1 LECFRSSFLTL
12 LISLFSF
19 HSCLFFFLSSLLS
32 LFTLFL
38 FSSLFHSLLFSSPFS
53 SLFSS
58 SFPLSYDLET
68 SGPTTKGR
76 YLHEQQFSICVGDR
90 EIVLSC
96 ESIGERSQWI
106 QDFRRC
112 LAAPATGTLQV
123 CDVPKESLSH
133 QRRGSTFIKPFTK
146 RRDGM
151 RRRSMVEY
159 DLEEKS
165 VNGGA
170 KEGGEEEEER
180 KILLSGTLEKKST
193 SRMLGGW
200 QKRYYVHT
208 KKYLKYYKSESV
220 YNVGKLAAKA
230 EAAKVEEAAMTTT
243 TTTTGS
249 SASETGVATASAAAV
264 SSSAG
269 GPLAT
274 VDLRSIVQ
282 VEHVLD
288 VSGVT
293 GGVFVL
299 TLRAG
304 ERKLIQL
311 RAKSEIEAEEWVK
324 SLNDTSS
331 EMTTTTNNNEV
342 EEEMMKEDDDCGG
355 TV

>member
-1 LECFRSSFLTL
+1 MIHFGRF
-12 LISLFSF
+12 SLFVS
-19 HSCLFFFLSSLLS
+19 H
-32 LFTLFL
+32 
-38 FSSLFHSLLFSSPFS
+38 LLFSSSPFLSFPHSFTHFSFPLPFSLSFS

-68 SGPTTKGR
+68 SGPTTKER
-76 YLHEQQFSICVGDR
+76 YHHEQQFSICVGGR

-123 CDVPKESLSH
+123 CDVPKGSLSH

-151 RRRSMVEY
+151 LRRSMVEY
-159 DLEEKS
+159 DLEEES
-165 VNGGA
+165 VNSGA
-170 KEGGEEEEER
+170 KEGGGEEEER

-193 SRMLGGW
+193 SRMLSGW
-200 QKRYYVHT
+200 QKRYFVHT

-220 YNVGKLAAKA
+220 YNIGKLAAKSEA
-230 EAAKVEEAAMTTT
+230 EKVEEATTT
-243 TTTTGS
+243 TTT
-249 SASETGVATASAAAV
+249 AAAAAAAAAAA
-264 SSSAG
+264 SSAG

-274 VDLRSIVQ
+274 VDVRSIVQ

-288 VSGVT
+288 ISGVT

-324 SLNDTSS
+324 CLNEASS
-331 EMTTTTNNNEV
+331 EMTTTTTTT
-342 EEEMMKEDDDCGG
+342 K
-355 TV
+355 